1 MIGIFGAIWGLAG
14 FSFVLLY
21 SIFRLTPIAL
31 DTFTYDLRWYHWAFL
46 VINTAF
52 MAYFEGYRGFQ
63 KGFSPRIAV
72 RAKHIKNHPN
82 VFHVLL
88 SPLYCAGY
96 FHASRRRK
104 IVAYS
109 LTAGIMIL
117 VLLIRLLD
125 QPWRGIVDAGVVVG
139 LSWGLISLLIFGVL
153 AFTSKSFDH
162 SPEIPEPRR

>member
-1 MIGIFGAIWGLAG
+1 M
-14 FSFVLLY
+14 
-21 SIFRLTPIAL
+21 AL
-31 DTFTYDLRWYHWAFL
+31 DTFSYDLRWYHWAIL

-63 KGFSPRIAV
+63 KGFSPRLAA
-72 RAKHIKNHPN
+72 RAKHIKNHPKI
-82 VFHVLL
+82 FHVLL

-96 FHASRRRK
+96 FHTSKRRK
-104 IVAYS
+104 IVVYS

-162 SPEIPEPRR
+162 SPEVPEPRR